1 MRNVGYR
8 SFAMKFLLLIGL
20 AVLSTGNISTLTTV
34 AQTNTETPEATPNP
48 IPSLPLMQGVPLVQA
63 TGKLLGQQRYQIESE
78 IEITGKVP
86 NTPLISHAQI
96 STTVAAP
103 NKVKAE
109 ITFVDANGLSD
120 RQYQV
125 ISDGIQVWIY
135 DLKQNQYS
143 VSEYQ
148 QFIESQAGLAVG
160 TVSNF
165 YLKTLNGVRNNKIA
179 SRALTK
185 LPPDRL
191 LRYFQRFANI
201 DLLNMIIRNE
211 QIEGQTYAVYDLNAA
226 DRSFKVITYVDSQL
240 ANIERVDLS
249 GTKDGLDMVVKEEII
264 NQAIPAT
271 IPGDTFNFSPPKDVE
286 QLTEQIAIEPF

>member
-1 MRNVGYR
+1 
-8 SFAMKFLLLIGL
+8 MKSLLLIGL
-20 AVLSTGNISTLTTV
+20 TVLTVGNISNLTTV
-34 AQTNTETPEATPNP
+34 AQTHTETPEATPNP
-48 IPSLPLMQGVPLVQA
+48 ILSSPLMQAAPLVQA
-63 TGKLLGQQRYQIESE
+63 TSKLLGQQRYQIESE

-109 ITFVDANGLSD
+109 ITFVDENGLSD
-120 RQYQV
+120 KQYQV
-125 ISDGIQVWIY
+125 ISDGTQVWIY
-135 DLKQNQYS
+135 DLKQKQYS

-165 YLKTLNGVRNNKIA
+165 YLKTLNSARNNKIV

-201 DLLNMIIRNE
+201 DLQNMIIRNE
-211 QIEGQTYAVYDLNAA
+211 QIEGQTYAVYDLNAV
-226 DRSFKVITYVDSQL
+226 DRSFKVTTYIDSQL
-240 ANIERVDLS
+240 ADIERVDLS
-249 GTKDGLDMVVKEEII
+249 GRKDGLDLVVKEDII
-264 NQAIPAT
+264 NQTIPAT

-286 QLTEQIAIEPF
+286 QVTEQIAVELF